1 MGASLNGGIA
11 LNWLRDNF
19 FQGNGYASLNRY
31 IDDVPAGSDGLIFLP
46 YLAGE
51 RSPHMDSKARAIFFG
66 LTLRHNYKH
75 FARAVMEGITF
86 SLREAMEIFLELG
99 ISCEKVVA
107 SGGRG
112 PRAGAGFK
120 FRRIFWEKKYI
131 HPDARKRLA

>member
-1 MGASLNGGIA
+1 M
-11 LNWLRDNF
+11 
-19 FQGNGYASLNRY
+19 
-31 IDDVPAGSDGLIFLP
+31 IFLP

-107 SGGRG
+107 SGG
-112 PRAGAGFK
+112 GAK
-120 FRRIFWEKKYI
+120 FRRIFWGKKYI
-131 HPDARKRLA
+131 HPDARKRLAWGRRLLQGSGQGYTVH